1 MCPIRCGR
9 KAGAC
14 RLSTP
19 AISKCRRFRV
29 RRGPI
34 HQVPRPQEPA
44 DRPAGKS
51 APCQTVTSKP
61 GTPAS
66 AMVGR
71 SGRDGARRLPLTA
84 TARSWPAAIAGLL
97 PENLIEDDALARG
110 GIKYFDHD
118 RLIFYGRHR
127 AF

>member
-51 APCQTVTSKP
+51 AP
-61 GTPAS
+61 
-66 AMVGR
+66 
-71 SGRDGARRLPLTA
+71 
-84 TARSWPAAIAGLL
+84 AAPLL
-97 PENLIEDDALARG
+97 PANLIEDDDLARG